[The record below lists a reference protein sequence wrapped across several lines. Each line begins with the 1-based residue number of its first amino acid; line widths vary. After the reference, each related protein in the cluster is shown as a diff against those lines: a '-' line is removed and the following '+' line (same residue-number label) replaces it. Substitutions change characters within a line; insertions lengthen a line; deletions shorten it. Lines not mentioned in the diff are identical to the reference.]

1 MNAPARAREFPEGIE
16 RRFALRSFI
25 PAVLTK
31 AVGSNGSDYATGTR
45 GAFRATLT
53 PPRPR
58 QHTRSSLRHERASG
72 AECIASGAREKNPLF
87 KRGKRRAKLSLVG
100 F

>member
-58 QHTRSSLRHERASG
+58 QHTRSSYGMSEHREPNVLQAERAKKIHYSN
-72 AECIASGAREKNPLF
+72 EVKGARNCPW
-87 KRGKRRAKLSLVG
+87 
-100 F
+100 